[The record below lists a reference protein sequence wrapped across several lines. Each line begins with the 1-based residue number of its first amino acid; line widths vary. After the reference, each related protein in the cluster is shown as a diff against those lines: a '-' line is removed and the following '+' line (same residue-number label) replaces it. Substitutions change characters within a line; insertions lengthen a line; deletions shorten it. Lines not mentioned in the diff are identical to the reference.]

1 MPRRPAEEENVSAYY
16 PLFLNLNAKACLVVG
31 GGMVA
36 ERKVQGLLEARA
48 SVIVVSPTLTATLYR
63 LVDEGVIAHVP
74 RSFHNEDVAGCA
86 LVIGATDDAEV
97 NACIAMAAR
106 QRGIPVNIVDTP
118 ELCDFIAPSVL
129 RRGDVQIAISTGGR
143 SPTLAKRLRQGLEV
157 LIGPEYGELAG
168 FLGRLRTALRRRET
182 TPAGRKALFERLIEA
197 SGLPLIA
204 HPPVL
209 PSRVRRVRSRRQR
222 YPHAIRAGRP

>member
-1 MPRRPAEEENVSAYY
+1 MSAYY
-16 PLFLNLNAKACLVVG
+16 PLFLNLDAKACLVVG

-48 SVIVVSPTLTATLYR
+48 FVIVVSPRLTATLYR
-63 LVDEGVIAHVP
+63 LVDKGVIAHVP

-86 LVIGATDDAEV
+86 LVIGATDNAEV
-97 NACIAMAAR
+97 NARIAMAAR

-118 ELCDFIAPSVL
+118 ELCDFIAPAVL

-157 LIGPEYGELAG
+157 LIGPEYGQLADL
-168 FLGRLRTALRRRET
+168 LGRLRTALRRREI
-182 TPAGRKALFERLIEA
+182 TPAGRTALYERLIEA
-197 SGLPLIA
+197 SGLPLVT

-209 PSRVRRVRSRRQR
+209 ASQVHRVRSKRRR
-222 YPHAIRAGRP
+222 YPHAMRAGRP